1 MSKTTN
7 VVPISA
13 QQDAIEF
20 DVERVRADFP
30 ILSQEVYGKP
40 LVYLDN
46 AASAQKPRAVIDAM
60 SHVMETGYS
69 NVHRGVHRLSQVATD
84 AFEKARNTTAAF
96 INAQSDNE
104 IIFTRGATE
113 AINLVA
119 ATYGRKN
126 IGAGDEIVVSHME
139 HHSNIVPWQMLCK
152 ETGAVLKVLPIDDD
166 GNFLFDE
173 YEKLVSD
180 KTKLVA
186 VTHVSNA
193 LGSVV
198 PVKDV
203 IDVAHRYGAVVLIDG
218 CQAAPHMAVDVQN
231 LDADFYAFSGHK
243 VYGPTGIGVLYG
255 KEDLLNS
262 MPPYQGG
269 GEMIASVSFEKST
282 YKKSPHRFEAGTP
295 AIVEAIGLG
304 AAIDYI
310 NGVGLDHISKH
321 EQGLLKYATERMRG
335 INTIRLIGTA
345 NDKASIVSF
354 VLEGVHAHDVGTIV
368 DRAGVAI
375 RVGHHCAEPV
385 MQRFGVAATA
395 RASFGFYNTRAE
407 VDKLVESLQEVKELF
422 G

>member
-139 HHSNIVPWQMLCK
+139 HHSNIVPWQMLCE